1 MQKLATVQNTDIFE
15 KTELGKSIIKNS
27 PMGPWTSF
35 ESKSLI
41 IDIVI
46 MMLSTQV
53 SNAGGIY

>member
-1 MQKLATVQNTDIFE
+1 MV
-15 KTELGKSIIKNS
+15 
-27 PMGPWTSF
+27 PWTSF
-35 ESKSLI
+35 EESLI